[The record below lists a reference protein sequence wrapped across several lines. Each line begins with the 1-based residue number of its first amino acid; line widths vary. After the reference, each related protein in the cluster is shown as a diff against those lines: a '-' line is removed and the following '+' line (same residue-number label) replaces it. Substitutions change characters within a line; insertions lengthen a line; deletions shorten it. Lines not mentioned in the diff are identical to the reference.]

1 MIHRLLCRLL
11 FHLAP
16 LVRAYLRTF
25 SISMHR
31 PDGSTATVGEWVFAN
46 EIYAA
51 SERDHFV
58 LVVPTLKTSFTTL
71 IAPGRDGDYPT
82 AVAEGFGHFVVRG
95 SSRRAGTTA
104 LHSLVRALRDRPG
117 PAALAVD
124 GPLGPVGRAKGG
136 VLVCAAQTG
145 RPIFPVA
152 AAARRRVDFSRA
164 WSGIYLPLPFTR
176 AVVVCGEPLVVSD
189 TGGDEER
196 SALLDVLSARI
207 ASARAEALRLVGEGG
222 VPERAPS
229 REAVRP

>member
-1 MIHRLLCRLL
+1 
-11 FHLAP
+11 
-16 LVRAYLRTF
+16 
-25 SISMHR
+25 MHR
-31 PDGSTATVGEWVFAN
+31 ADGSTTTIAEWVFAN

-95 SSRRAGTTA
+95 SSRRAGLAA
-104 LHSLVRALRDRPG
+104 LHALVKALRDRPG
-117 PAALAVD
+117 PAAIAVD

-145 RPIFPVA
+145 RPIVPVA
-152 AAARRRVDFSRA
+152 AAARRRIDFPGS

-189 TGGDEER
+189 ASADEER

-207 ASARAEALRLVGEGG
+207 AAARAEALRLVDEDGAQ
-222 VPERAPS
+222 ERALP